1 MSYRR
6 VTKFSIG
13 VCLFLRFATA
23 QQTVTYPEQ
32 GALWN
37 DAALRQRYWFAD
49 QGSKIMPLSWFMKL
63 KRADGNGAFAQG
75 LDRYGFV
82 PYDFEPPSKLAGDL
96 NPSGLPIG
104 FAVHLEGGEKWVG
117 LTCAACHATRINFGN
132 QALIVEGAP
141 SMLNFDAFFGD
152 MVDALRASNNSPTD
166 LGADSEKHRKLVDL
180 LTARR
185 AMNFS
190 PIPAGF
196 ARVDAFTQ
204 IFNQI
209 AVSALGNAPY
219 TSGVPNAP
227 ASYPF
232 LWDIAQHEFLQ
243 WNGSAP
249 NLGVGGTGSKLRN
262 VGEVLGVFGEVTVP
276 NPPSEMKYA
285 SSVNL
290 QNLIAI
296 EDWLEKL
303 LPPQWPSA
311 FPAPTAADVDGGKAV
326 YERECVQ
333 CHSVLNR
340 GELKYP
346 TPIHMT
352 PVDQVQTDR
361 TLIDNFRLRKAK
373 TMQLEG
379 KRIRVDIHHP
389 FEKFG
394 NEALVNQLG
403 AHVTI
408 GALNNLQPSSV
419 TQDVKDALK
428 AFGDGTANTSAYKA
442 RPLDGIWATAP
453 YLHNGSV
460 PSLSELLKPAR
471 NRLRE
476 FCVGAFEYDPVN
488 VGYTTECVGHSAK
501 FDTTRIGNSNEGH
514 EYGTHL
520 SVTEK
525 SQLLN
530 YLKTL

>member
-1 MSYRR
+1 MNCRH
-6 VTKFSIG
+6 IIQIP
-13 VCLFLRFATA
+13 VCISLLLRIAAA

-32 GALWN
+32 GALWK

-49 QGSKIMPLSWFMKL
+49 QGSKIMPLAWFMKL
-63 KRADGNGAFAQG
+63 KRADGTGLFAQG

-82 PYDFEPPSKLAGDL
+82 PYDFESASKLTNDL
-96 NPSGLPIG
+96 NPNGLPIG
-104 FAVHLEGGEKWVG
+104 FAFHSDDGDKWVG
-117 LTCAACHATRINFGN
+117 LTCAACHATRINYGN

-141 SMLNFDAFFGD
+141 SMLNFDSFFSD
-152 MVDALRASNNSPTD
+152 LVDALRAPVNSAAD
-166 LGADSEKHRKLVDL
+166 LGADSEKHRKLVDM

-190 PIPAGF
+190 PVPAGF

-209 AVSALGNAPY
+209 AVSALRNAPY

-276 NPPSEMKYA
+276 NPAGEMKYK

-303 LPPQWPSA
+303 LPPEWPSA
-311 FPAPTAADVDGGKAV
+311 FPAPPQASVDAGKTI
-326 YERECVQ
+326 YDRECVQ
-333 CHSVLNR
+333 CHAVLNR

-352 PVDQVQTDR
+352 SVDQVQTDR

-373 TMQLEG
+373 TNQLEG

-394 NEALVNQLG
+394 NEALVSQLG
-403 AHVTI
+403 GHVTI
-408 GALNNLQPSSV
+408 GALNGLQSSS
-419 TQDVKDALK
+419 TSQDIQDALK
-428 AFGDGTANTSAYKA
+428 AFRDGTPNTSAYKA

-460 PSLSELLKPAR
+460 PSLAELLKPAKDR
-471 NRLRE
+471 VRE
-476 FCVGAFEYDPVN
+476 FCVGAFEYDPAN
-488 VGYTTECVGHSAK
+488 VGFTTDCVSHSAK

-514 EYGTHL
+514 EYGTRL
-520 SVTEK
+520 PTTEK
-525 SQLLN
+525 AQLLD
-530 YLKTL
+530 YLKKL